1 MKFINT
7 TVNKTELMYDQIDCD
22 ALSTSYYVFTQ
33 ARKINIFCTIF
44 ITLLGLIGNSLT
56 MSVYLN
62 KRFRINSSCV
72 FLLCMA
78 FSDGLFLI
86 LHFFEG

>member
-1 MKFINT
+1 MEFINT
-7 TVNKTELMYDQIDCD
+7 TENKTYFTYDLIHCN
-22 ALSTSYYVFTQ
+22 ALSTSYYVFKQ

-44 ITLLGLIGNSLT
+44 ITILGLIGNSLT
-56 MSVYLN
+56 MSVYIN

-72 FLLCMA
+72 YLLCMA

-86 LHFFEG
+86 IHFFEG